1 MTTPPQPAAASCA
14 AALRVTPVASAA
26 DRAAF
31 LDLPYR
37 AYRGQ
42 PGWRAPLR
50 MERAA
55 QLDPAQN
62 KGLANIDHALFL
74 ARRGTEVVGRIA
86 AIVNHA
92 HIEIHQDG
100 TGHFG
105 FLDTL
110 APDPEAVSA
119 LIAVASNWLRAQ
131 GMTRIRGPFSFSIN
145 EETGL
150 LIDGFET
157 PPMIL
162 MPHGRPD
169 YAPALESVGL
179 VKAMD
184 MHAFHYAFGEA
195 YTMPPRVRRLVDA
208 FHAEP
213 ALSIRPLDMRNFKA
227 DIALIMDL
235 FNDAWAENWGFV
247 PFSAAQ
253 IEAMASELKPLIH
266 PRSLWIASVGGEP
279 AAFTLFLPD
288 INEMADGLDGR
299 LLPFGWAQLL
309 YRLKIRGPRRARLP
323 LAGLRRKYHKSG
335 RGLLAM
341 AGCFEAAFR
350 AQHEQGVRE
359 VEASWVLEVNR
370 DLLKLI
376 TLYDMSRYKTYRVYE
391 KPL

>member
-1 MTTPPQPAAASCA
+1 MSAPSQPAAASSA
-14 AALRVTPVASAA
+14 AALRVVPVASVA

-62 KGLANIDHALFL
+62 KGLAHIDHTLFL
-74 ARRGTEVVGRIA
+74 ARRGGEVVGRIA

-92 HIEIHQDG
+92 HLGIHHDC

-110 APDPEAVSA
+110 VPDTEAVAA
-119 LIAVASNWLRAQ
+119 LIEAAANWLRAQ

-150 LIDGFET
+150 LVEGFET

-169 YAPALESVGL
+169 YAPALEGAGL

-184 MHAFHYAFGEA
+184 MHAFHYKFGET
-195 YTMPPRVRRLVDA
+195 YTMPPRVRRLVEGFRED
-208 FHAEP
+208 P
-213 ALSIRPLDMRNFKA
+213 ALTIRPLDMRNFKA
-227 DIALIMDL
+227 DIALIMEL

-247 PFSAAQ
+247 PFSADQ
-253 IEAMASELKPLIH
+253 IGAMAKELRPLIH
-266 PRSLWIASVGGEP
+266 PRSLWIASIDGAP

-309 YRLKIRGPRRARLP
+309 YRLKIRGPRRSRLP
-323 LAGLRRKYHKSG
+323 LAGIRRKYHKSR

-341 AGCFEAAFR
+341 AGCYEAAFR

-376 TLYDMSRYKTYRVYE
+376 TLYDMTRYKTYRVYE